1 MRRRHF
7 CLAAAALAL
16 TAPGAAQA
24 APPHEITDSTT
35 NAGAAVPAHAAS
47 GKKLPFSGLDLA
59 LLTAGGGP
67 LLLIGVSL
75 RRRHAAPS
83 VQPAKE
89 DSLTL
94 ASG

>member
-1 MRRRHF
+1 MRRRHL
-7 CLAAAALAL
+7 CLAAATLAL

-24 APPHEITDSTT
+24 APPYEVTDSTT
-35 NAGAAVPAHAAS
+35 SAGVTAPARAES
-47 GKKLPFSGLDLA
+47 GRKFPFSGLDLA

-75 RRRHAAPS
+75 RRR
-83 VQPAKE
+83 QPAASAQPAEE

-94 ASG
+94 A